1 MKNITILI
9 MVGLLLLLFAGCS
22 RPQQVVS
29 SDSVCLPQVSVD
41 KAMDAA
47 RTVLEKMQFSI
58 EKYDPDVYYIRTRPL
73 SGGQF
78 FEFWRQDNAS
88 GYDAAQSNLQ
98 SIRRIV
104 EIEATPYANRTCL
117 ECRVYVQQLS
127 LPETPLKSTHRMAN
141 SFTNSSATYQTLQ
154 LDRGQVQKME
164 WLDKG
169 LDRELEQKILNKI
182 RGKAAL

>member
-1 MKNITILI
+1 MKNVTISI
-9 MVGLLLLLFAGCS
+9 AAGLLLSLLAGCT

-29 SDSVCLPQVSVD
+29 SDSLCLPQISVD
-41 KAMDAA
+41 KSMDAA

-78 FEFWRQDNAS
+78 FELWRQDNAS
-88 GYDAAQSNLQ
+88 GYDTAQSNLQ

-104 EIEATPYANRTCL
+104 EIQATPYANRTCL

-127 LPETPLKSTHRMAN
+127 LPESPIRSTRLVAG
-141 SFTNSSATYQTLQ
+141 SFTDSTTSYQTLQ
-154 LDRGQVQKME
+154 LDKEQLEKME

-169 LDRELEQKILNKI
+169 LDRELEQKILSKI